1 MRACGIAKSRRSR
14 FLAGMH
20 VCHAALLACAFFL
33 SLAPARAE
41 DGQPALPIKV
51 LSVGQ
56 ASVRAEIADSDA
68 ERARGY
74 MHRKS
79 VADGE
84 GMLFVFAAPQ
94 PLSFWMKNT
103 TVPLSIAYISAS
115 GLIREIHDLKP
126 LDESTVASEFD
137 DLLYALE
144 VPQGWFARHKI
155 LPGDRV
161 LGLPAPPPAE

>member
-1 MRACGIAKSRRSR
+1 MNIRPFAIA
-14 FLAGMH
+14 
-20 VCHAALLACAFFL
+20 ACAFL
-33 SLAPARAE
+33 LLGTARAE
-41 DGQPALPIKV
+41 DGQPTLPTKV
-51 LSVGQ
+51 LVVGE

-84 GMLFVFAAPQ
+84 GMLFVFSAPQ

-126 LDESTVASEFD
+126 LDEKAVGSEYD

-161 LGLPAPPPAE
+161 TGLPAPRPAN